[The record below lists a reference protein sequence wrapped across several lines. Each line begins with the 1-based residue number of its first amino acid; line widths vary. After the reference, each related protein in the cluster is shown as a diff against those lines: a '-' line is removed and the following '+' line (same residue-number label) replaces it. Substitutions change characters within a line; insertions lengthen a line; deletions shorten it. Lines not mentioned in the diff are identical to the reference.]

1 MYVKDP
7 SSGFIINTDESM
19 YKTILA
25 HRRSEKNARAVKDKV
40 DTLESEL
47 RDIRALLKQVVNR
60 D

>member
-1 MYVKDP
+1 MFVKDP
-7 SSGFIINTDESM
+7 ATGFVINTDESM

-25 HRRSEKNARAVKDKV
+25 HRKSEKNARAVKDKV

>member
-1 MYVKDP
+1 MYTKDP
-7 SSGFIINTDESM
+7 ATGFVINTDESA

-25 HRRSEKNARAVKDKV
+25 HRRSEKNARAVREKV

-47 RDIRALLKQVVNR
+47 RDIRALLKQITNR